1 MSTPLSF
8 CDISARYGQTP
19 AAQKTIEEQT
29 GWNPKQLFLDYMQKL
44 REQKKENAKQDKE
57 DALMAM
63 VDAMNAPKEDR
74 EAGKTDMVGPNSLR
88 KASKAIIEQY
98 EGKVNPMQTLE
109 VQVLLSCLGDR
120 FVYEEMDEVQEN
132 QQQAQEQ
139 QTREEHLEVTEAR
152 DPSDPSNPNDIERR

>member
-8 CDISARYGQTP
+8 CDISARYGQMP
-19 AAQKTIEEQT
+19 APQKSIEEQT
-29 GWNPKQLFLDYMQKL
+29 GWNPKQLFLDYMQKF
-44 REQKKENAKQDKE
+44 REQKKRNAKQDKE

-74 EAGKTDMVGPNSLR
+74 EAGKTDMVGPNSLM

-120 FVYEEMDEVQEN
+120 FVYEEIDEVQEN

-152 DPSDPSNPNDIERR
+152 DPSNPNDIERR